1 MKVAYITHQSPDDIR
16 TWSGLNHYIRDSV
29 ARHGAE
35 MVNVGPLF
43 HWLRWDYRL
52 KRKWFAL
59 TGQKMLEDREPS
71 VIEMWA
77 DDIAKKLEQIKPDV
91 ILTTHTYYL
100 TMVKTNIPIVVYCDA
115 NFASL
120 LDYYPYYVG
129 LPQKTIDRSHAWEKA
144 DLHRAKRVLYA
155 CDHAK
160 QFAINTYG
168 VDPAKIDVIPFGANI
183 DCDRTEADIEDYIS
197 RRPKDRCK
205 LLFIGKVWARKG
217 GDIAVAVAEGLNNAG
232 LPTTLTLMG
241 SEPPK
246 GRKLPDC
253 VTKLGFINKDEPA
266 GLKKFNDTIGES
278 HFMIVPSRAEAFGI
292 VFCEA
297 ASYGVPS
304 MATAT
309 GGITAA
315 INSGVSGETFPL
327 EAGPQAYIDYV
338 LDKFKNYADYE
349 KLGRTAFIDF
359 QTRTNWDVSGKRI
372 YDHLVAVVEESKG
385 R

>member
-1 MKVAYITHQSPDDIR
+1 MKVAYVTQQSPDDIR
-16 TWSGLNHYIRDSV
+16 TWSGLNHHIRASV
-29 ARHGAE
+29 ARQGAE

-43 HWLRWDYRL
+43 HWLRWDYRI

-59 TGQKMLEDREPS
+59 TGQKMLEDREPA
-71 VIEMWA
+71 VMEMWA
-77 DDIAKKLEQIKPDV
+77 KDIHPKLAKIKPDV
-91 ILTTHTYYL
+91 ILTTHPYFLSKVETD
-100 TMVKTNIPIVVYCDA
+100 IPIVIYCDA

-120 LDYYPYYVG
+120 LDYYPYYAG
-129 LPQKTIDRSHAWEKA
+129 LPKATIDRSHLVEKA

-160 QFAINTYG
+160 EFAINTYG

-183 DCDRTEADIEDYIS
+183 ECDRTESDIDDYIS

-205 LLFIGKVWARKG
+205 LLFIGKVWERKG
-217 GDIAVAVAEGLNNAG
+217 GDIAVAVAEKLNQAG

-241 SEPPK
+241 SQPPDD
-246 GRKLPDC
+246 RPLPDC
-253 VTKLGFINKDEPA
+253 VTKLGFINKDDPA

-309 GGITAA
+309 GGITTA
-315 INSGVSGETFPL
+315 INNGVSGQTFPL
-327 EAGPQAYIDYV
+327 EAGPEGYVDYV

-349 KLGRTAFIDF
+349 ELGRTAFNDF

-372 YDHLVAVVEESKG
+372 YDHLAAVVEEQKNA
-385 R
+385 